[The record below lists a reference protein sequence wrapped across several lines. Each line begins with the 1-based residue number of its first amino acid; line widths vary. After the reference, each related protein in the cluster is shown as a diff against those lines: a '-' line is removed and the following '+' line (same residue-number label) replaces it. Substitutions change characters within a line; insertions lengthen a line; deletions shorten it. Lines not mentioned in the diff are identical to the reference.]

1 MAGQDFPAALRLD
14 KWLFYARFFKS
25 RALAARVVD
34 SGQVHLNGRIVAKSS
49 QMVSPGDELI
59 FPTGPKWRRI
69 RVLAL
74 GEARRPAPEARL
86 LYEDVPQALGIIPSS
101 PSSVSDSSG

>member
-1 MAGQDFPAALRLD
+1 MAGPGIGQRID
-14 KWLFYARFFKS
+14 KWLFVARFFKS
-25 RALAARVVD
+25 RALAAKVAE
-34 SGQVHLNGRIVAKSS
+34 SGQVHLNGRIVVKSS
-49 QMVSPGDELI
+49 QMVGPGDDLT

-74 GEARRPAPEARL
+74 GEARRPAPEAQL
-86 LYEDVPQALGIIPSS
+86 LYEDVPQAPGIIPSG